1 MGASVLLCLM
11 LKGLDGI
18 PNLMWIVPTGSGAL
32 LQDPTTRG
40 TNTTTEFGVREDCLK
55 VGINRLALLFQM
67 LDLSSDLNPPLKQLI
82 RVEVLQMGERVFS
95 FRRKGLQKVLQGTR
109 G

>member
-1 MGASVLLCLM
+1 M
-11 LKGLDGI
+11 LKGLDGV
-18 PNLMWIVPTGSGAL
+18 PHLRRIVPTGSGAL

-55 VGINRLALLFQM
+55 VGINRLALLLQNF
-67 LDLSSDLNPPLKQLI
+67 DVPCDLNPPLKQLI
-82 RVEVLQMGERVFS
+82 RVEVLQMGEGVFS
-95 FRRKGLQKVLQGTR
+95 FRRKGLEKVLQGTR